1 MNIQYDYDLVSH
13 STLLLSTPYLETE
26 RVLVAGNDVDVTTLK
41 EKKAAIYKGNVTE
54 KYENTKN
61 AVYYDSI
68 EEALR
73 AVDEGICDYTYTDSY
88 AASFYQYRD
97 DFTHYI
103 IYPQANSSS
112 MKYSMGIINSSENT
126 LATILNKGIRTID
139 TSELES
145 YIYENAQQQKPFTF
159 MTYIQENPL
168 KFMMLIVAAASVLLM
183 LGYVY
188 YRNQMKMK
196 KQIELENTR
205 YRYLSEIMKEVIFEY
220 DYRSDMLRLT
230 SEAVEIFK
238 VPEVIEHFSSYQSEI
253 LVVDGKGNNP
263 LYEQLMKKVDTDA
276 DVNLIF
282 HGSSLWYHIYQ
293 GDL

>member
-1 MNIQYDYDLVSH
+1 
-13 STLLLSTPYLETE
+13 
-26 RVLVAGNDVDVTTLK
+26 
-41 EKKAAIYKGNVTE
+41 
-54 KYENTKN
+54 
-61 AVYYDSI
+61 
-68 EEALR
+68 
-73 AVDEGICDYTYTDSY
+73 
-88 AASFYQYRD
+88 
-97 DFTHYI
+97 
-103 IYPQANSSS
+103 

-282 HGSSLWYHIYQ
+282 HGSSLW
-293 GDL
+293 

>member
-1 MNIQYDYDLVSH
+1 
-13 STLLLSTPYLETE
+13 
-26 RVLVAGNDVDVTTLK
+26 
-41 EKKAAIYKGNVTE
+41 
-54 KYENTKN
+54 
-61 AVYYDSI
+61 
-68 EEALR
+68 
-73 AVDEGICDYTYTDSY
+73 
-88 AASFYQYRD
+88 
-97 DFTHYI
+97 
-103 IYPQANSSS
+103 

-238 VPEVIEHFSSYQSEI
+238 VPEVIEHFLPI
-253 LVVDGKGNNP
+253 NP
-263 LYEQLMKKVDTDA
+263 R
-276 DVNLIF
+276 F
-282 HGSSLWYHIYQ
+282 WLWMVRGTIRFMNS
-293 GDL
+293 